1 MSEPQPKPIPEYE
14 LVNAR
19 QVLRMIISGV
29 KSGKIDAPFV
39 ERQLEAISHLIERLE
54 IAQKGQMAA
63 WRFQALYNVSRS
75 LGASLELQT
84 VLDEVMDAIIQL
96 TGAERG
102 FLMLRDDD
110 GGLKVKAARNLDQ
123 QTLGSQEFN
132 YSRTIANRVLDTG
145 EALVTTNASEDPRFA
160 GQMSIVAQSLR
171 SIMATPLK
179 ARGSVIGVAYVD
191 SRAIAGLFNSDDLAT
206 LEALSAQASVAIDNA
221 MLFSATDQQLAARV
235 EELRQ
240 LRRIDRQLNETL
252 DAEKTIETMLEWACR
267 LGNAQTGFWG
277 LLEGV
282 PPQISVTYQYQNRQL
297 SRVAVLD
304 TLFPQ
309 VSDAL
314 ALGQARP
321 FSTDEA
327 QLLIVPVL
335 REHKTIGA
343 LVLWRAGAQPFSVEE
358 QDLVERLAVRSAVA
372 IENGQLYAAVQQA
385 NRAKSEFV
393 GVAAHELKTPMTSIA
408 GYAELM
414 VMQGGNLTERQ
425 VEFLKRIN
433 ATVKRMEL
441 LVSDLADVSRIESG
455 HFFMNEIRTSVGEVI
470 AAVKDTTLPEILH
483 RGHTLIE
490 DIEQDLPDM
499 WVDYFR
505 LVQVLTNLISN
516 AYKYTPN
523 GGVITLSAK
532 RDGERIAFAV
542 ADSGIGLSAEAIR
555 KLGTKFWRSEDEYTR
570 SQPGTGLGFA
580 ITSSLVEQMGSAI
593 HIESA
598 PGKGSRFS
606 FSVAIAP
613 AD

>member
-1 MSEPQPKPIPEYE
+1 MTDTQPKPIPDYE

-19 QVLRMIISGV
+19 QVLRIIINGV
-29 KSGKIDAPFV
+29 KSGKVDPVFV
-39 ERQLEAISHLIERLE
+39 EKQLEAISGLIERLE
-54 IAQKGQMAA
+54 TAQKSQMAA
-63 WRFQALYNVSRS
+63 WRFQALYNVSRT

-110 GGLKVKAARNLDQ
+110 GGLAVKAARNLDQ
-123 QTLGSQEFN
+123 QTLSGQEFN
-132 YSRTIANRVLDTG
+132 YSRTIVNRVLDSG
-145 EALVTTNASEDPRFA
+145 EALVTTNATEDPRFS
-160 GQMSIVAQSLR
+160 GQMSIVSQSLR

-179 ARGSVIGVAYVD
+179 ARGTVVGVAYVD
-191 SRAIAGLFNSDDLAT
+191 SRAIAGLFNNDDLAT

-235 EELRQ
+235 QELRQ
-240 LRRIDRQLNETL
+240 LRRVDRQLNETL
-252 DAEKTIETMLEWACR
+252 DAEKTVETLLEWACR
-267 LGNAQTGFWG
+267 FGNAQTGFLG
-277 LLEGV
+277 LLEGT
-282 PPQISVTYQYQNRQL
+282 PPQITSTYQYQNGQL
-297 SRVAVLD
+297 TRVAALD

-314 ALGQARP
+314 AVRQARP
-321 FSTDEA
+321 FASDSA
-327 QLLIVPVL
+327 QLLIVPVT
-335 REHKTIGA
+335 REYKTIGA
-343 LVLWRAGAQPFSVEE
+343 LVLWRAGSQPFSVEE
-358 QDLVERLAVRSAVA
+358 QDLVERLALRSAVA
-372 IENGQLYAAVQQA
+372 IENGQLYAAVQGA

-393 GVAAHELKTPMTSIA
+393 GIAAHELKTPMTSIA

-414 VMQGGNLTERQ
+414 VMQGNNLTERQ
-425 VEFLKRIN
+425 IEFLKRIN

-455 HFFMNEIRTSVGEVI
+455 HFFMNEIHTSVAEVV
-470 AAVKDTTLPEILH
+470 AAVKDMTLPEILS

-490 DIEQDLPDM
+490 DIEQGLPHM

-523 GGVITLSAK
+523 GGTITLSVK
-532 RDGERIAFAV
+532 RDGDRIAFTV
-542 ADSGIGLSAEAIR
+542 ADTGIGLSSEAIR

-580 ITSSLVEQMGSAI
+580 ITSSLVEQMGSTI

-613 AD
+613 D